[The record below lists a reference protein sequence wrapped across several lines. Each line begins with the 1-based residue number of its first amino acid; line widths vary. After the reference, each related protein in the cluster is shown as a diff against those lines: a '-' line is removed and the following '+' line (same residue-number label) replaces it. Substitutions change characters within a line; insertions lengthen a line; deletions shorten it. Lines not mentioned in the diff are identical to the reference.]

1 MVMSFYTSQH
11 NKCFTP
17 QRLVFISLPNRG
29 SYVCLLVCLF
39 VCLSVRFYVF
49 KMPLPSSLD
58 TCFIIVCLR
67 ALCVMIYIKY
77 SPHLII
83 KYFSLF
89 LAL

>member
-39 VCLSVRFYVF
+39 VCLSVRFF
-49 KMPLPSSLD
+49 QNAPLPSSLD

-77 SPHLII
+77 STHLII
-83 KYFSLF
+83 KYFSSF